1 MGHGCVE
8 HLLLDPAP
16 QRQGQR
22 RDHLQPLGVRRMASW
37 AEDQMMNPLVP
48 TALDGV
54 LMAVS
59 LLALFLALAAFISLI
74 RARSTSGRRLLG
86 WTLVVLFAPIIGPA
100 TWFVARHR
108 ERSIEPRN
116 DDVGQR

>member
-1 MGHGCVE
+1 
-8 HLLLDPAP
+8 
-16 QRQGQR
+16 
-22 RDHLQPLGVRRMASW
+22 MASW
-37 AEDQMMNPLVP
+37 AKEQMMNPLVP

-74 RARSTSGRRLLG
+74 RSRSTPGRRLLG
-86 WTLVVLFAPIIGPA
+86 WTLVVLFAPIIGPV

-108 ERSIEPRN
+108 ERSIGPRI
-116 DDVGQR
+116 DDVGRL

>member
-1 MGHGCVE
+1 
-8 HLLLDPAP
+8 
-16 QRQGQR
+16 
-22 RDHLQPLGVRRMASW
+22 MASW
-37 AEDQMMNPLVP
+37 QEEQMMNPLVP

-59 LLALFLALAAFISLI
+59 LFALFLALAAFISLI
-74 RARSTSGRRLLG
+74 RSRSTFGRRLLG
-86 WTLVVLFAPIIGPA
+86 WTLVVLFVPIIGPA

-108 ERSIEPRN
+108 ERSIVPRN

>member
-1 MGHGCVE
+1 
-8 HLLLDPAP
+8 
-16 QRQGQR
+16 
-22 RDHLQPLGVRRMASW
+22 MASW
-37 AEDQMMNPLVP
+37 AAGQMMNPLVP
-48 TALDGV
+48 TVSDGV

-100 TWFVARHR
+100 TWLFARHR
-108 ERSIEPRN
+108 ERSIEPRS